1 MKKSTT
7 SVPSTEETSLLPRLQ
22 RKKYSSDL
30 TDAEWAKIQHLIP
43 APLPGG
49 RPAKYERR
57 EILNAIFYLLR
68 SGCSWRDLPH
78 DFPPH
83 KSVNGYYNRW
93 RDAGLF
99 EGINEVLRK
108 EVRQQLGRNVEP
120 SAASIDTQSVKTT
133 EKGGL
138 LGIEDTMQVSV

>member
-1 MKKSTT
+1 MKKST
-7 SVPSTEETSLLPRLQ
+7 SSLPGIEQAQLPRLNRQ
-22 RKKYSSDL
+22 KYSSDL
-30 TDAEWAKIQHLIP
+30 TDAEWAKVEHLIP

-83 KSVNGYYNRW
+83 KSVNGYYNSW
-93 RDAGLF
+93 RDAGVF

-108 EVRQQLGRNVEP
+108 EVRGQLGRDAEP

-138 LGIEDTMQVSV
+138 QDIEDTMQASA

>member
-1 MKKSTT
+1 MKKSTS
-7 SVPSTEETSLLPRLQ
+7 SVQTIEGGSLGRLQ
-22 RKKYSSDL
+22 RKKYSTDL
-30 TDAEWAKIQHLIP
+30 SDAEWAKVEHLIP

-78 DFPPH
+78 DFPPY

-93 RDAGLF
+93 RDEGLF
-99 EGINEVLRK
+99 ERINEVLRK
-108 EVRQQLGRNVEP
+108 EVRQQLGRDAEP

-138 LGIEDTMQVSV
+138 LDIEDTMQASA

>member
-7 SVPSTEETSLLPRLQ
+7 SLPSAEEASLLPRLQ
-22 RKKYSSDL
+22 RRRYSTDL
-30 TDAEWAKIQHLIP
+30 TDAEWARIEHLIP

-93 RDAGLF
+93 RDEGLF
-99 EGINEVLRK
+99 ERINEVLRK
-108 EVRQQLGRNVEP
+108 EVRQQLGRDQEP

-138 LGIEDTMQVSV
+138 LDTVDTMQASA

>member
-7 SVPSTEETSLLPRLQ
+7 SLPSAEEASYLPRLQ
-22 RKKYSSDL
+22 RRRYSSDL
-30 TDAEWAKIQHLIP
+30 TDAEWGKIQHLIP

-83 KSVNGYYNRW
+83 KSVNGYYNKW
-93 RDAGLF
+93 RDEGLF
-99 EGINEVLRK
+99 ERINEVLRK
-108 EVRQQLGRNVEP
+108 EVRQGLGRNEEP

-138 LGIEDTMQVSV
+138 LDIEATMRVSA

>member
-7 SVPSTEETSLLPRLQ
+7 GVQTIEGGRLQ
-22 RKKYSSDL
+22 RKKYSTDLSDE
-30 TDAEWAKIQHLIP
+30 EWARIERLVP
-43 APLPGG
+43 SPLPGG

-83 KSVNGYYNRW
+83 KSVNGYYNKW
-93 RDAGLF
+93 RDEGLF
-99 EGINEVLRK
+99 ERINEVLRK
-108 EVRQQLGRNVEP
+108 EVRQQLGRNEEP
-120 SAASIDTQSVKTT
+120 SASSIDTQSVKTS

-138 LGIEDTMQVSV
+138 LDIEGTMQASA

>member
-7 SVPSTEETSLLPRLQ
+7 HVQSIEHARLH
-22 RKKYSSDL
+22 RKKYSTDLSDE
-30 TDAEWAKIQHLIP
+30 EWARIEHLIP

-83 KSVNGYYNRW
+83 KSVNGYYNKW

-99 EGINEVLRK
+99 EGINEVLRR
-108 EVRQQLGRNVEP
+108 EVRQQLSRDQEP

-138 LGIEDTMQVSV
+138 LGTVGTMRASA

>member
-7 SVPSTEETSLLPRLQ
+7 SVQSLEQAQLPRLQ
-22 RKKYSSDL
+22 RQKYSSDL

-83 KSVNGYYNRW
+83 KSVNGYYNSW
-93 RDAGLF
+93 RDAGVF
-99 EGINEVLRK
+99 ERLNEVLRK
-108 EVRQQLGRNVEP
+108 EVRGQLGRNEEP
-120 SAASIDTQSVKTT
+120 SAASIDTQSVKTA

-138 LGIEDTMQVSV
+138 LVIEDTMQVSV

>member
-1 MKKSTT
+1 M
-7 SVPSTEETSLLPRLQ
+7 ETGRLQ
-22 RKKYSSDL
+22 RKKYGSDL

-57 EILNAIFYLLR
+57 EILNAIIYLLR

-83 KSVNGYYNRW
+83 KSVNGYCNRW

-99 EGINEVLRK
+99 EHINEVLRK
-108 EVRQQLGRNVEP
+108 EVRGQLGRDQEP

-138 LGIEDTMQVSV
+138 LDIEATMQASA